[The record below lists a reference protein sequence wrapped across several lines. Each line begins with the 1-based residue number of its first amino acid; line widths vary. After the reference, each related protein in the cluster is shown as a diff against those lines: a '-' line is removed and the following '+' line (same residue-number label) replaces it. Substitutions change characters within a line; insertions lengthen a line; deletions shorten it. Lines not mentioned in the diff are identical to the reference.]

1 MPLQLGS
8 SCSISEMTRRV
19 FIRESFYLAVA
30 GFELLFIAAD
40 KEEFAA
46 CYSQKW
52 STGSAVRMRKT
63 NVNKR
68 SQHAKKVTG
77 MLPGHSKLK

>member
-19 FIRESFYLAVA
+19 DFTRESFYLAVA
-30 GFELLFIAAD
+30 SFELLFIAAD

-68 SQHAKKVTG
+68 SQHAKK
-77 MLPGHSKLK
+77 SYAARSF